1 MGELNPSRTSG
12 AVLIASL
19 VGVNLDSVG
28 SSCYEATRKARNVET
43 QSNSR
48 LVLVYS
54 KQWIVPET
62 CAEFTLYGGKRD
74 QLRCAYSALGIPR
87 GCPRGT
93 PTQRCSLSPST
104 SLSQSADVC
113 PSRAPTHIEH
123 ISSGQRR

>member
-48 LVLVYS
+48 LVLVYA

-87 GCPRGT
+87 GCPRG
-93 PTQRCSLSPST
+93 PRRNVAHCHQALPCR
-104 SLSQSADVC
+104 
-113 PSRAPTHIEH
+113 RALTCVRVAPRR
-123 ISSGQRR
+123 ISNT